1 MPRISDWSSDAPMEN
16 ETSSFIDIV
25 IWSGAA
31 LSLLGL
37 VGLIWCIIRVGRAKR
52 ANLDDEEMRAVLQ
65 SALPMNLGALFLSV
79 IGLMMVI
86 AGIFLG

>member
-1 MPRISDWSSDAPMEN
+1 M
-16 ETSSFIDIV
+16 TDIV

-37 VGLIWCIIRVGRAKR
+37 VGLIWCIIRVSRAKR
-52 ANLDDEEMRAVLQ
+52 AKLADDDMRKVLQ
-65 SALPMNLGALFLSV
+65 AALPLNLGALFLSV

-86 AGIFLG
+86 VGIFLA